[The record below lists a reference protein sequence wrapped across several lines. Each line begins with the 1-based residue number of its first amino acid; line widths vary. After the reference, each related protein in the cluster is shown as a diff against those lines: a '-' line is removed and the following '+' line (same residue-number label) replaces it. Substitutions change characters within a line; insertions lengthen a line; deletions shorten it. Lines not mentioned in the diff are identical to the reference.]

1 MSQSKSLDRGL
12 AVLKLVLARGSISVA
27 ELTAA
32 LGVPAATV
40 YRHVT
45 ALQRAG
51 FVLRA
56 KQGRLEPGLALLE
69 HFDAPAFRARLAERA
84 RSLVEPLSDQFG
96 LTAHLGAFDNEM
108 VTYLVKAGA
117 TNALFTVENKQLD
130 GYCSGLGKVLLA
142 HLPQHEVDTYLAG
155 EPFPRLTRNT
165 ITTAAALRKELRKI
179 VADGFALDRQEFDEE
194 VFCVA
199 VPVHG
204 PSGNVTAA
212 LSLSGP
218 PDAFS
223 ARQRQ
228 GYLAALKGASLAIT
242 SQLTH

>member
-12 AVLKLVLARGSISVA
+12 AALNLVLARGSISVA
-27 ELTAA
+27 ELSAA
-32 LGVPAATV
+32 LSIPAATV

-51 FVLRA
+51 LVRRT
-56 KQGRLEPGLALLE
+56 KQGRIEPGLSLLE
-69 HFDAPAFRARLAERA
+69 RFDAPAFRATLTERA
-84 RSLVEPLSDQFG
+84 RSLVEQLSERFE
-96 LTAHLGAFDNEM
+96 LTAHLGVFDNEM

-117 TNALFTVENKQLD
+117 TDTLFTVENKQLD

-142 HLPQHEVDTYLAG
+142 HLPEHEIDAYLAA
-155 EPFPRLTRNT
+155 EPFPPLTQNT
-165 ITTAAALRKELRKI
+165 ITTASALRIELRKI
-179 VADGFALDRQEFDEE
+179 AADGFALDRQEFDEA

-204 PSGNVTAA
+204 PSGNTTAA
-212 LSLSGP
+212 LSLSGLP
-218 PDAFS
+218 EVFS
-223 ARQRQ
+223 APERRI
-228 GYLAALKGASLAIT
+228 YLKALKDASLAIT